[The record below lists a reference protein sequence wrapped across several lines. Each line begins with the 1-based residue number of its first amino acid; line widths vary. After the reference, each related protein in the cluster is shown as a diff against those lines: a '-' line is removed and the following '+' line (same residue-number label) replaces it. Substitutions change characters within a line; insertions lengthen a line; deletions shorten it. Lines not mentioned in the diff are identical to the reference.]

1 MGFAWAWLICKLA
14 LASLLTLS
22 NINQSFPIFQRNFY
36 RSRDQ
41 SLDVGSVL
49 SGGSLE
55 PPLEDTEEEER
66 RRMRRKL
73 EHLELE
79 LKAAELVTRT
89 SISDNSSSSSKHEMT
104 SNSTNYIPI
113 QKQQVV
119 RKRSSQKREA
129 PQPKTDGLQR
139 LSRKNS
145 RDISDSAVNPNKGE
159 ELKENCIMC
168 INEKTEISE
177 RNYNQFQQRPSS
189 RQRTANKRFVGDG
202 RSSDGKVQRSKS
214 DAQDKVH
221 NEDFKSD
228 NDARFNKSSNSISS
242 KIIKRSM
249 SFNRIFNYS
258 MLSRSKEYRL

>member
-1 MGFAWAWLICKLA
+1 
-14 LASLLTLS
+14 
-22 NINQSFPIFQRNFY
+22 
-36 RSRDQ
+36 
-41 SLDVGSVL
+41 
-49 SGGSLE
+49 
-55 PPLEDTEEEER
+55 
-66 RRMRRKL
+66 MRRKL

-89 SISDNSSSSSKHEMT
+89 SISDNSSSSSKHEL
-104 SNSTNYIPI
+104 TNTTTNNIPI

-145 RDISDSAVNPNKGE
+145 RDVNE
-159 ELKENCIMC
+159 EEEPKENCIMC
-168 INEKTEISE
+168 IKEKTEMSE
-177 RNYNQFQQRPSS
+177 MNYNNQFQQRPSS
-189 RQRTANKRFVGDG
+189 RQRTANKRFDGDG
-202 RSSDGKVQRSKS
+202 RSSSSSDGKVQRSKS

-228 NDARFNKSSNSISS
+228 NDARLKNSNSISS